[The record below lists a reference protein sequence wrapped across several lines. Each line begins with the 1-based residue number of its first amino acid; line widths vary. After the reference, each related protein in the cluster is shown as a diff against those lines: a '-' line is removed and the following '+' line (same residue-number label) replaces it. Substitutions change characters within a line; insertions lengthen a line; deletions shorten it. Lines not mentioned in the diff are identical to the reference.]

1 MRVVSKRGRFSFFI
15 LIIISL
21 FLQLS
26 AFGQNVDEL
35 AQKFPDVYAVILNHT
50 EETRFYMENNQPMS
64 ETKVV
69 KEILILN
76 DKANGIY
83 NKYYVYHGSFDELKD
98 IEAYTL
104 VPAGK
109 GFSKMKVSEIKTE
122 SSRSNNVFYDDV
134 KESRFDFPG
143 LTKGAIAHIS
153 YTIIEQDAHMF
164 SPIYIQTYLPVITQ
178 KFTISYPA
186 SIELLYDIKNDAKGI
201 IQKDENNRGRTHSI
215 AFKTTD
221 VKKIERYDNAPSRA
235 YYEPHIIYRIGSYID
250 NEGKKIP
257 FLKTLDDLYRWN
269 YSFLDKML
277 QHDNKELQPLID
289 SITNGIVNLRVKA
302 QKIYQWVQSNIKYVA
317 FENGLEGFI
326 PRPAPLVCNRRF
338 GDCKDMANLITTML
352 RLAGCRAYIAWIGT
366 RSIPYDY
373 REVPLPISDNHMISV
388 LDLDGKWIFLDGTDP
403 NCIFGFPSGFIQ
415 GKQALMAYSEKEYRL
430 LPVPIVEAN
439 QSGAID
445 STFITLTNNGIR
457 GKISVNYEGYYGIDV
472 YNAIMNKDQEGKK
485 NYVKY
490 RMGKASNKFLLHD
503 FTINP
508 INLDKKSINIS
519 ADFEVPDYGKKIGN
533 DWYINLI
540 LEKFF
545 TSSSMY
551 DTSKQK
557 MGIENEYCFSITQ
570 YAILNLP
577 EGYTTNFIP
586 ENFSLSN
593 ELLDFSITYQKE
605 SGRVIACQKYVSHS
619 MLLKPTSFGLWNESI
634 RKIMTRY
641 KEQVVLQK
649 L

>member
-1 MRVVSKRGRFSFFI
+1 MGVVSIRGRFSLFI
-15 LIIISL
+15 LFMIFL
-21 FLQLS
+21 CLQLS
-26 AFGQNVDEL
+26 ASGQNVDEL

-50 EETRFYMENNQPMS
+50 EETRIYMENNQPMS

-104 VPAGK
+104 VPTGK

-186 SIELLYDIKNDAKGI
+186 SIELLYDIKNDATAI
-201 IQKDENNRGRTHSI
+201 IQKNENNRGRIHSI
-215 AFKTTD
+215 TFKTTD

-235 YYEPHIIYRIGSYID
+235 YYEPHIIFRIGSYTD
-250 NEGKKIP
+250 NDGKKVP

-277 QHDNKELQPLID
+277 QQDNKELQPLVD
-289 SITNGIVNLRVKA
+289 SITTGVVDLRVKA
-302 QKIYQWVQSNIKYVA
+302 QKIYQWVQSNVKYVA

-352 RLAGCRAYIAWIGT
+352 RLAGCRTYIAWIGT

-373 REVPLPISDNHMISV
+373 RDVPLPISDNHMISV
-388 LDLDGKWIFLDGTDP
+388 LDLEGKWTFLDGTDP

-430 LPVPIVEAN
+430 LPVPIVDASL
-439 QSGAID
+439 SGAID

-472 YNAIMNKDQEGKK
+472 FNAIMNKDQEGKK

-503 FTINP
+503 YTINP
-508 INLDKKSINIS
+508 IDLDKKSINIS
-519 ADFEVPDYGKKIGN
+519 AEFEVPDYGKKIGN
-533 DWYINLI
+533 EWYINLI

-570 YAILNLP
+570 YAILKLP

-605 SGRVIACQKYVSHS
+605 SGRIIACQKYVSHS
-619 MLLKPTSFGLWNESI
+619 MLLKPASFSLWNESV